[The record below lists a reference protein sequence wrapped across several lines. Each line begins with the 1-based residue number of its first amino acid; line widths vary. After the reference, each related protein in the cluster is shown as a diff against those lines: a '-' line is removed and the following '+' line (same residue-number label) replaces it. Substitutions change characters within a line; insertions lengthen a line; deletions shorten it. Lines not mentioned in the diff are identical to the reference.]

1 MSTVT
6 VFGAGAWGSTMAQV
20 LNDAGN
26 DVLLWGRSEDVIA
39 EINSAHTN
47 KKYLGSHELPL
58 SLKATTDLAQAFA
71 HSHIYVL
78 AIPAQQLRVT
88 LQEWK
93 PFFSSDSIIVSTLK
107 GIEIS
112 TQMRMTEV
120 IEDVLGPHAIA
131 LITGPNLADELVLRQ
146 PAGAVAAAPTQ
157 ELADQMR
164 DLFRTPYYRVYTDE
178 LVLRQPAGAVAAA
191 PTQELADQMRDL
203 FRTPYYRVYT
213 SVDVMGC
220 ELAGAI
226 KSVIA
231 LAVGISIGMGFGE
244 NTQAMLITRGL
255 NEVARLCAAH
265 GSDPLSAAGLA
276 GMGDLVASC
285 GSPLSRNRT
294 FGEVLGRTGSMAQ
307 ASEQVAKTVE
317 GVASAGAVAEIAHRV
332 GIEVP
337 VIEAVGE
344 IVSEQ
349 LTPAAALQKLME
361 ITTKAENFIR

>member
-1 MSTVT
+1 MSKVT

-20 LNDAGN
+20 LSDAGN
-26 DVLLWGRSEDVIA
+26 QVLLWGRSVEVIA
-39 EINSAHTN
+39 EINSSHTN
-47 KKYLGSHELPL
+47 RKYLQGHVLPDAII
-58 SLKATTDLAQAFA
+58 ATTDLDEAFNF
-71 HSHIYVL
+71 SDIYIL
-78 AIPAQQLRVT
+78 AIPAQQLRST
-88 LQEWK
+88 LQDWK
-93 PFFSSDSIIVSTLK
+93 GHFGKYCTIVSTLK

-120 IEDVLGPHAIA
+120 IEDVLSSHRVAI
-131 LITGPNLADELVLRQ
+131 ITGPNLADELVLRQ
-146 PAGAVAAAPTQ
+146 PAGAVVAAPTI
-157 ELADQMR
+157 ELAEQI
-164 DLFRTPYYRVYTDE
+164 
-178 LVLRQPAGAVAAA
+178 
-191 PTQELADQMRDL
+191 RDL

-213 SVDVMGC
+213 SIDVMGC

-294 FGEVLGRTGSMAQ
+294 FGEALGRTGSMAK
-307 ASEQVAKTVE
+307 ARAEVAKTVE

-337 VIEAVGE
+337 VIEAVGD

-349 LTPAAALQKLME
+349 LTPEAAFQKLME

>member
-26 DVLLWGRSEDVIA
+26 DVLLWGRSEDVIT
-39 EINSAHTN
+39 EINAAHTN
-47 KKYLGSHELPL
+47 KKYLGSHKLPL

-71 HSHIYVL
+71 HSSIYVL
-78 AIPAQQLRVT
+78 AIPAQQLRAT

-93 PFFSSDSIIVSTLK
+93 PFFSSDSIIVSTVK

-131 LITGPNLADELVLRQ
+131 IITGPNLADELVLRQ
-146 PAGAVAAAPTQ
+146 PAGAVAAA
-157 ELADQMR
+157 A
-164 DLFRTPYYRVYTDE
+164 
-178 LVLRQPAGAVAAA
+178 
-191 PTQELADQMRDL
+191 TQELADQMRDL

-307 ASEQVAKTVE
+307 AVEQVAKTVE

-332 GIEVP
+332 GVEVP

>member
-26 DVLLWGRSEDVIA
+26 DVLLWGRSIDVIA
-39 EINSAHTN
+39 EINSTHTN
-47 KKYLGSHELPL
+47 KKYLGKHELPHTL
-58 SLKATTDLAQAFA
+58 QATTDLAQAFA
-71 HSHIYVL
+71 HSDLYVL
-78 AIPAQQLRVT
+78 AIPAQQLRLT
-88 LQEWK
+88 LEEWR
-93 PFFSSDSIIVSTLK
+93 PFFKADSIIVSTLK

-131 LITGPNLADELVLRQ
+131 IITGPNLADELVLRQ
-146 PAGAVAAAPTQ
+146 PAGAVAAAATQ
-157 ELADQMR
+157 ELADQIR
-164 DLFRTPYYRVYTDE
+164 E
-178 LVLRQPAGAVAAA
+178 
-191 PTQELADQMRDL
+191 L

-220 ELAGAI
+220 ELSGAI

-307 ASEQVAKTVE
+307 AREQVAKTVE

-332 GIEVP
+332 GVEVP

>member
-58 SLKATTDLAQAFA
+58 SLKATTDFAQAFA
-71 HSHIYVL
+71 HSSIYVL

-120 IEDVLGPHAIA
+120 IEDVLGPHSIAI
-131 LITGPNLADELVLRQ
+131 ITGPNLADELVLRQ
-146 PAGAVAAAPTQ
+146 PAGAVS
-157 ELADQMR
+157 
-164 DLFRTPYYRVYTDE
+164 
-178 LVLRQPAGAVAAA
+178 AA

-294 FGEVLGRTGSMAQ
+294 FGEVLGRTGSMAR
-307 ASEQVAKTVE
+307 AREQVAKTVE

>member
-1 MSTVT
+1 
-6 VFGAGAWGSTMAQV
+6 
-20 LNDAGN
+20 
-26 DVLLWGRSEDVIA
+26 
-39 EINSAHTN
+39 
-47 KKYLGSHELPL
+47 LGSHELPL
-58 SLKATTDLAQAFA
+58 SLQATTDLAQAFA

-131 LITGPNLADELVLRQ
+131 IITGPNLA
-146 PAGAVAAAPTQ
+146 
-157 ELADQMR
+157 
-164 DLFRTPYYRVYTDE
+164 DE

-307 ASEQVAKTVE
+307 AREQVAKTVE

>member
-1 MSTVT
+1 MSKVS

-20 LNDAGN
+20 LSDAGN
-26 DVLLWGRSEDVIA
+26 EVLLWGRNEDVIS
-39 EINSAHTN
+39 EINSHHTN
-47 KKYLGSHELPL
+47 AHYLDSHALPENIV
-58 SLKATTDLAQAFA
+58 ATSDLAAAF
-71 HSHIYVL
+71 SFSDIYIL
-78 AIPAQQLRVT
+78 AIPAQQLRLT
-88 LQEWK
+88 LEEWK
-93 PFFSSDSIIVSTLK
+93 SHFKPQSMIVSTLK

-120 IEDVLGPHAIA
+120 IQDVLGPREVA

-146 PAGAVAAAPTQ
+146 PAGAVAAAPTI
-157 ELADQMR
+157 ELAEQI
-164 DLFRTPYYRVYTDE
+164 
-178 LVLRQPAGAVAAA
+178 
-191 PTQELADQMRDL
+191 RDL

-231 LAVGISIGMGFGE
+231 LAVGISIGMGYGE

-294 FGEVLGRTGSMAQ
+294 FGEVVGRTGSMATARQ
-307 ASEQVAKTVE
+307 QVAKTVE
-317 GVASAGAVAEIAHRV
+317 GVASSSAVVEIAHRV
-332 GIEVP
+332 GVEVP
-337 VIEAVGE
+337 VIEAVAE

-349 LTPAAALQKLME
+349 LTPEAALQKLME

>member
-1 MSTVT
+1 MSKVT

-20 LNDAGN
+20 LSDAGN
-26 DVLLWGRSEDVIA
+26 EVLLWGRSAEVIA
-39 EINSAHTN
+39 EINGSHTN
-47 KKYLGSHELPL
+47 TKYLASHTLPENIR
-58 SLKATTDLAQAFA
+58 ATTDLKAAFDFSA
-71 HSHIYVL
+71 TYVL

-93 PFFSSDSIIVSTLK
+93 SYFSADSVIVSTLK

-120 IEDVLGPHAIA
+120 IEDVLGPHKIAI
-131 LITGPNLADELVLRQ
+131 ITGPNLADELVLRQ
-146 PAGAVAAAPTQ
+146 PAGAVAAAPTL
-157 ELADQMR
+157 ELA
-164 DLFRTPYYRVYTDE
+164 E
-178 LVLRQPAGAVAAA
+178 SI
-191 PTQELADQMRDL
+191 RDL

-213 SVDVMGC
+213 SIDVMGC
-220 ELAGAI
+220 ELSGAI

-294 FGEVLGRTGSMAQ
+294 FGEVVGRTGSMEQ
-307 ASEQVAKTVE
+307 ARKEVAKTVE
-317 GVASAGAVAEIAHRV
+317 GVASAGAVVEIAHRV
-332 GIEVP
+332 GVEVP

-349 LTPAAALQKLME
+349 LSPAAALQKLME